1 MTSNSSQKDRQD
13 AADSESEEEDY
24 MSDAFLQK
32 LEKRDVKPGLK
43 HVRQPFFIHEK
54 LTGFLQILSV
64 PSMLGHF
71 LILTKLLHWIRIR

>member
-1 MTSNSSQKDRQD
+1 MTSNSSQKDQQNG
-13 AADSESEEEDY
+13 ANSESEEEDY

-54 LTGFLQILSV
+54 LIGFLQILSV